1 MNTTELISAL
11 KIHGSFPTSNDL
23 FSTSDFLV
31 LFNHQLKAVITPMML
46 KLNEEFF
53 LQSKDFT
60 ITQGG
65 TYRIPRRAVGAKIRD
80 LKKVDSSG
88 NYSSIDRL
96 FEEDRP
102 KSQSGFYMLRN
113 SVELSIDFSS
123 GTLRMSYL
131 ARPNTLV
138 ATSACGQIT
147 SINTGT
153 NQVVISSTPSTF
165 ATNTVVDLIQ
175 NNNPY
180 DLLAMDSTLTA
191 VSGTTLSFA
200 SLPTDLAVGDWVCL
214 ATESPVPMIPEEMHP
229 VLIQSALVKC
239 LSSKKDKVYD
249 QEMIT
254 LDKVTADAINMLDP
268 RVENNSMKLRSGGL
282 FNHFAQRRF

>member
-1 MNTTELISAL
+1 
-11 KIHGSFPTSNDL
+11 
-23 FSTSDFLV
+23 
-31 LFNHQLKAVITPMML
+31 MML